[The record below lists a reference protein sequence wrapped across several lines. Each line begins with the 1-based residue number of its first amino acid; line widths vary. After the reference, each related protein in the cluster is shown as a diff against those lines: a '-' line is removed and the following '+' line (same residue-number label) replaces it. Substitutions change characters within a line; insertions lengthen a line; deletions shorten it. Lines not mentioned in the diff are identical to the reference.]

1 MSMRRDTSE
10 LPHKPGM
17 GHGATNASARMA
29 CGLQD
34 GQKEVERKMNRGRKR
49 GGDWKP
55 QTRECAQE
63 LVRNVG
69 EHAKWVQLDLSLSK
83 GKRRLLHD

>member
-10 LPHKPGM
+10 LPHKSGM
-17 GHGATNASARMA
+17 GHEATNASARMA

-34 GQKEVERKMNRGRKR
+34 WPKELERKINRDGKR
-49 GGDWKP
+49 GGDRKSEY
-55 QTRECAQE
+55 RECAQE
-63 LVRNVG
+63 LVRNGG

>member
-10 LPHKPGM
+10 PPHKSSM
-17 GHGATNASARMA
+17 GHEATNASARMA

-34 GQKEVERKMNRGRKR
+34 GPKELERKMNRRRKR

-63 LVRNVG
+63 LVGNGG
-69 EHAKWVQLDLSLSK
+69 EHARWAQVDLSLSK